1 MELFQF
7 FIVFSIPHIADKLVD
22 LPFYQC
28 DNVGLAS
35 PNHSFLFVVQ
45 IFHVRKT
52 QFQNLRIPAAFL
64 VPSFP
69 FRTHGCEQVRRLL

>member
-22 LPFYQC
+22 LLSI
-28 DNVGLAS
+28 NVTTLVLAS
-35 PNHSFLFVVQ
+35 PNHSFPFVVQ
-45 IFHVRKT
+45 IFHVRKI